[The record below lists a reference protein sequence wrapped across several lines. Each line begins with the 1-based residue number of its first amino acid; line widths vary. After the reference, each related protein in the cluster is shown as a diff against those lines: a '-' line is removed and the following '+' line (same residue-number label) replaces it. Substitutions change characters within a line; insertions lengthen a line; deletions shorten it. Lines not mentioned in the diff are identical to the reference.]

1 MYRSY
6 MLFLQSL
13 CVIFYCLYNDTYMG
27 NFINFYF
34 RHMSEDNF
42 EVNKKVYVCAEEN
55 MPSTKIISSETN
67 LVFLYHLERA
77 IIIHA
82 VTVIDIN
89 V

>member
-1 MYRSY
+1 
-6 MLFLQSL
+6 
-13 CVIFYCLYNDTYMG
+13 
-27 NFINFYF
+27 
-34 RHMSEDNF
+34 MSEDNF

-55 MPSTKIISSETN
+55 MPSTNIISSETN
-67 LVFLYHLERA
+67 SVFLYHLERA